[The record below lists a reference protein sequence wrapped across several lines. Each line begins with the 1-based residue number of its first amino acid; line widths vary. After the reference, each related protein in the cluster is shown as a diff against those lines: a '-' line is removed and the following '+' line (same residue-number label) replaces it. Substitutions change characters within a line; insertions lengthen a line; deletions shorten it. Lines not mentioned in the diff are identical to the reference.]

1 MTGGEPL
8 MDKNTFKVLDYI
20 RDNPNPNLEVSITSN
35 ICPPDD
41 ALFDKFIEKIKL
53 LEQPL
58 IAENDST
65 VIEVDLKE
73 LFTKATNDNYR
84 SILFYVEDP
93 KDGSNWKEWKQFIVE
108 DTLHGID
115 PSHIHL
121 NAGIISSED
130 IKQTFDGLGPCREGD
145 DNSFLYMNNYK
156 KDTEW
161 NKWTHIFDNVSC
173 KHISVFISVDGI
185 GDQAEYIRDG
195 LDWEKL
201 KHNVDRLL
209 TETSRVS
216 ITFINTFNLLS
227 IPSLNGFL
235 DYILELREKFG
246 YQYQVDNNHKV
257 LAQKIWFDTPYMRE
271 PNWFNIQLCDD
282 NLLNTIQENIDYMK
296 TKVLPDM
303 EYGFTYQG
311 FKNYEILK
319 LERDLAWAKEGEN
332 MHDEELSDRV
342 IRFYQYFSQYDK
354 RRGFNFTETFP
365 ELVDFMREAKEEYE
379 EKYAP

>member
-1 MTGGEPL
+1 MIVENYQDNYSFKMKWDPEHFSSVLMWLSNKGREEYPWNGEHTTL
-8 MDKNTFKVLDYI
+8 G
-20 RDNPNPNLEVSITSN
+20 LEPITSTFG
-35 ICPPDD
+35 
-41 ALFDKFIEKIKL
+41 L
-53 LEQPL
+53 
-58 IAENDST
+58 ST
-65 VIEVDLKE
+65 HMSNNPKNPIN
-73 LFTKATNDNYR
+73 TKGVKTT
-84 SILFYVEDP
+84 I
-93 KDGSNWKEWKQFIVE
+93 QF
-108 DTLHGID
+108 
-115 PSHIHL
+115 
-121 NAGIISSED
+121 
-130 IKQTFDGLGPCREGD
+130 
-145 DNSFLYMNNYK
+145 K

-235 DYILELREKFG
+235 DYILELRKKFG

-271 PNWFNIQLCDD
+271 PNWFNIQLCDND
-282 NLLNTIQENIDYMK
+282 LLDTIQENIDYMK

-354 RRGFNFTETFP
+354 RRGFNFLETFP